1 MDTGTIDA
9 GIWKSAPGK
18 GRKTPKGRQASD
30 TAIAE
35 VQALLSSRPRER
47 HLLIEFLHL
56 IQDHY
61 GHLSIAHMAALAEE
75 LRLSQTEVYEVATFY
90 AHFDVV
96 HEDETPPCLLY
107 TSDAADE

>member
-1 MDTGTIDA
+1 MDTGIIDA
-9 GIWKSAPGK
+9 GIWKPTTQK
-18 GRKTPKGRQASD
+18 GRKTPKGRQAND
-30 TAIAE
+30 MAISE
-35 VQALLSSRPRER
+35 VRALLGDRPRER

-61 GHLSIAHMAALAEE
+61 RYLSIAHMAALAEE

-96 HEDETPPCLLY
+96 H
-107 TSDAADE
+107 